1 MKYSHRL
8 NGLFG
13 ILFLIISSIII
24 TILFSSSASAVGIS
38 VTKAVIE
45 YNNVL
50 RGGYAEDFLYVSTDA
65 PFDIPLSYEL
75 LGDTAGWITVSPDLN
90 DPDNV
95 IYVSNTKYQPIK
107 VIIQPPSDTPIG
119 VYTGDL
125 RILTG
130 TLSTLGGQYGSQLQA
145 AFMIR
150 IRLEITGTEFVSC
163 SGDSVIIRDTE
174 VGSPIEYYMTVSNN
188 GNVRIRPTANVEVW
202 NQDLTK
208 LVMSKNLEFNN
219 REVLPTTSEA
229 FSTSFASDLRI
240 GQYWAYVTIAPC
252 GNTVL
257 TTFSVYEKGTIID
270 TGDLI
275 RLDSQAWA
283 KIGDVVPIT
292 AVFKNTGSRTVSAKF
307 KGIVTLNDNIVEVL
321 DSEFYDVPPGE
332 TGSIPVYFT
341 PEKLGQYII
350 SGRILYNNKLSF
362 EKSTVLNVNEG
373 IEKSDNTW
381 IYLLI
386 LIIIIVLI
394 LLLLINIKKKKKHM
408 HRL

>member
-1 MKYSHRL
+1 
-8 NGLFG
+8 
-13 ILFLIISSIII
+13 
-24 TILFSSSASAVGIS
+24 
-38 VTKAVIE
+38 
-45 YNNVL
+45 
-50 RGGYAEDFLYVSTDA
+50 
-65 PFDIPLSYEL
+65 
-75 LGDTAGWITVSPDLN
+75 
-90 DPDNV
+90 
-95 IYVSNTKYQPIK
+95 VSNTKYQPIK